1 MPRVISWIK
10 AAPKDFQDFPTG
22 AQIDVA
28 RTLAIIGEGGH
39 PAIAKPLTG
48 LGLGVPELAVKYR
61 GDAFRIV
68 YALQIGAMCGW
79 FTPSRRSQNPA
90 FRRRRSKSI

>member
-10 AAPKDFQDFPTG
+10 AARKDFQDFPTG

-48 LGLGVPELAVKYR
+48 LGSGVLELALK
-61 GDAFRIV
+61 
-68 YALQIGAMCGW
+68 
-79 FTPSRRSQNPA
+79 
-90 FRRRRSKSI
+90 